1 MASNLSTIGFEFE
14 REEDFGAMMSRLAA
28 NAVQRLSSPN
38 GEYAIWRSASG
49 AEIWFHMAP
58 ENGNGGPREI
68 LGLTPFFEGA
78 SEVRLKVTKA
88 VRRPNDNVLEG
99 AFYGWVG
106 PDEDT
111 GEGSYP
117 LVFDAVD
124 FAAHAPRDLPAVWR
138 SRLVGFARELAAY
151 PSLDAFRATQ
161 QAQAPQ
167 APLDGQ
173 AFIPMGLFANAVEGG
188 TAEVAEIP
196 SSSALFTGQVKEH
209 RLFTNEETGRSFHWM
224 LIDTLDATYDLLAD
238 PDVVRGDIVVGGTV
252 DTACWFFGRI
262 LD

>member
-14 REEDFGAMMSRLAA
+14 KEEDFGETMSRLAA
-28 NAVQRLSSPN
+28 NAVQRLSSPD

-58 ENGNGGPREI
+58 ENGNGAPREI

-78 SEVRLKVTKA
+78 SDVRLKVTKA
-88 VRRPNDNVLEG
+88 VRRPNDNALEG

-106 PDEDT
+106 PDDET
-111 GEGSYP
+111 GEGTYP
-117 LVFDAVD
+117 IVFDAVD
-124 FAAHAPRDLPAVWR
+124 FAAHVPRGLPAVWR

-151 PSLDAFRATQ
+151 PSQEAFQAAQ
-161 QAQAPQ
+161 QANAPI
-167 APLDGQ
+167 AAQ
-173 AFIPMGLFANAVEGG
+173 AFIPMGLFANAVEG
-188 TAEVAEIP
+188 AAPEAAEIP
-196 SSSALFTGQVKEH
+196 SSSALFTGQVKDY
-209 RLFTNEETGRSFHWM
+209 RVFTNEETGRPFHWM
-224 LIDTLDATYDLLAD
+224 LIDTLDATFDLLAD
-238 PDVVRGDIVVGGTV
+238 PDVIRGEIVIGGTV